1 MPLQR
6 SSRQLFPSLIP
17 SCPWPMRCSLFPHLL
32 RRSRSSEQCY
42 VPNVEIEHMGTHEGD
57 EHEIKVPV
65 LLSGKAILCLIVAEK
80 GQIFKD
86 PVNDH
91 GAHHGDLRACQEHQM

>member
-1 MPLQR
+1 
-6 SSRQLFPSLIP
+6 
-17 SCPWPMRCSLFPHLL
+17 
-32 RRSRSSEQCY
+32 
-42 VPNVEIEHMGTHEGD
+42 MGTHEGD